1 MEEDAPLIAAVRT
14 PRKLPF
20 IQRLSYGVGHVLN
33 DLCAS
38 MWFSY
43 LLVYFHKVLGFS
55 NSMAGALLLLG
66 QISDGICTPL
76 IGYESDH
83 TKTGICN
90 YGRRKSW
97 HLIGTLCVIGSFTF
111 IYQPVFGGEDAEDWA
126 RFIYYAPFVVIFQ
139 FGWAATQISHLSL
152 IPEIT
157 AEDGERVELNAI
169 RYAFT
174 VMSSIFVYL
183 VTYLLLQLN
192 DKDDVSNTQSSLDP
206 DDIPQFRY
214 LVVIVVCVGTVFS
227 FFFHLGTK
235 EPKGGR
241 RCPTEDDEGA
251 HSYGSVQAP
260 DQPKLTMKWSDWLKE
275 SQFYQVTALY
285 MFTRLMVNIAQI
297 YIPMYVTD
305 TLGLD
310 KETVALAPL
319 VVYIS
324 GFLSTLV
331 AKPFNRIAGKKLTYF
346 IGAVLYIGACVWMA
360 IPNIGL
366 QVYGAAILL
375 GAGGST
381 VLVTSLAFTA
391 DLIGCNTESGAFV
404 YGAMSFTD
412 KLSNGIAVE
421 IIQLMQ
427 PCVSTVYPVV
437 RHCCPGCK
445 AYYKEVMTY
454 VTGGAAIFAII
465 VLATLIPVTIGKRR
479 KKITHSCVKEDQS
492 SVQSKPSRPL
502 SSEFITN
509 STRSRDEE
517 PAGTNG
523 YLPQA
528 EQHSPGRVT
537 SACADIHD
545 PRSCGKI
552 EDHGDN
558 LVEHHDILNGKLN
571 GSIEAESQGSLH
583 EGHGEKNADDTDLNQ
598 GENYG
603 DHEVR
608 T

>member
-1 MEEDAPLIAAVRT
+1 MEEDTPLITTVVT
-14 PRKLPF
+14 PKRLPF
-20 IQRLSYGVGHVLN
+20 SQRLSYGVGHVLN

-66 QISDGICTPL
+66 QISDGLCTPL

-97 HLIGTLCVIGSFTF
+97 HLIGTLSVICSFTF
-111 IYQPVFGGEDAEDWA
+111 IYQPVFGGEHAEDWA

-157 AEDGERVELNAI
+157 SEDGERVELNAI

-174 VMSSIFVYL
+174 VMSSILVYL
-183 VTYLLLQLN
+183 VTYLLLQL
-192 DKDDVSNTQSSLDP
+192 DDQDDMSAPTSTLDP
-206 DDIPQFRY
+206 DDIPKFRY
-214 LVVIVVCVGTVFS
+214 LVIIVVSVGTIFS
-227 FFFHLGTK
+227 IIFHLGTK

-241 RCPTEDDEGA
+241 RYSQEEDEGG
-251 HSYGSVQAP
+251 HYGSTQATN
-260 DQPKLTMKWSDWLKE
+260 QPQVMMKWSDWLKE

-305 TLGLD
+305 TLNLN
-310 KETVALAPL
+310 KNSVALVPL

-331 AKPFNRIAGKKLTYF
+331 AKPINKKAGRKMTYL
-346 IGAVLYIGACVWMA
+346 IGAVVYIGSCVWMA

-391 DLIGCNTESGAFV
+391 DLIGRNTESGAFV

-412 KLSNGIAVE
+412 KISNGIAVE
-421 IIQLMQ
+421 VIQLMQ
-427 PCVSTVYPVV
+427 PCV
-437 RHCCPGCK
+437 HCCPGCK

-454 VTGGAAIFAII
+454 VTGGSAICAII

-479 KKITHSCVKEDQS
+479 KKVANSCKTDDRPSLKPE
-492 SVQSKPSRPL
+492 PSRPV
-502 SSEFITN
+502 SSDFF
-509 STRSRDEE
+509 SDSARSHDED
-517 PAGTNG
+517 PAGDNG
-523 YLPQA
+523 YLPQSDCGDVHA
-528 EQHSPGRVT
+528 GLDRQAAR
-537 SACADIHD
+537 I
-545 PRSCGKI
+545 CGKQVDQ
-552 EDHGDN
+552 EDS
-558 LVEHHDILNGKLN
+558 LEEHHWRPKVELNNCAK
-571 GSIEAESQGSLH
+571 AQSQ
-583 EGHGEKNADDTDLNQ
+583 EDLNQ
-598 GENYG
+598 GHGVENNADPVLSEGENYSQ
-603 DHEVR
+603 HEIR